1 MGVIIHYKG
10 GQRAVDTLDA
20 AVDWSFGPL
29 TIRLWGENRDDGP
42 LVEFDMS
49 EIAYLEQ
56 SETPLARPK
65 TIQHGAA

>member
-1 MGVIIHYKG
+1 MGVIVHYKG
-10 GQRAVDTLDA
+10 GQRAVDTLEE

-29 TIRLWGENRDDGP
+29 TIRLWGDDRADGP

-56 SETPLARPK
+56 SETTLKRPK
-65 TIQHGAA
+65 VIKHGN